1 MFAGRASVITV
12 ALRRKIDNRLKKGLE
27 KPF

>member
-1 MFAGRASVITV
+1 MFVGRASVLTI